1 MRSFIVTRLHRL
13 HDLRFAN
20 LSAEAE
26 RTYDRLYILA
36 GALDTEG
43 FFFDENGRQLTH
55 DEIAYRVR
63 LKTQEIKKALVEL
76 QRAKLI
82 HVNGKGPQ
90 IVDWKND
97 QWEINKKRDAD
108 RERAA
113 EKRRAAGD
121 SNPSQDVAGDSNP
134 SQDVALN
141 KDKDINNNRVVL
153 LLSADA
159 RAKVEKEHP
168 EWPAQALEI
177 ANTKH
182 VDDPVKYAAGVVR
195 NWLLE
200 GRASAPAKGKPVTGR
215 RSAQKLKRK
224 KLEGDALKAARERA
238 AKEFLG

>member
-1 MRSFIVTRLHRL
+1 MRSFIVTRLQRL
-13 HDLRFAN
+13 QDLRFAN
-20 LSAEAE
+20 LSAQAE

-36 GALDTEG
+36 GTLDAEG
-43 FFFDENGRQLTH
+43 FFFDENGKQLTN

-63 LKTQEIKKALVEL
+63 LKTQEIKKALIEL

-97 QWEINKKRDAD
+97 QWELKREKD
-108 RERAA
+108 RDRQARHRA
-113 EKRRAAGD
+113 
-121 SNPSQDVAGDSNP
+121 NVTHVSQPVTPESVT
-134 SQDVALN
+134 SQNVTLN
-141 KDKDINNNRVVL
+141 KDKDKDINKDILL

-159 RAKVEKEHP
+159 RAQVEKSHP

-177 ANTKH
+177 ANTKRTE
-182 VDDPVKYAAGVVR
+182 DPVKYAAGVVR

-200 GRASAPAKGKPVTGR
+200 GRRSAPAKGNPAPGR
-215 RSAQKLKRK
+215 RSAQKPKRK